1 MSSRDIL
8 NHYPEFDTLF
18 TFLTCVFGDYWE
30 GRTAE
35 DFIAEEVRVCHP
47 DYLARIYWQLTQF
60 LAAPIPVE
68 LKRQIVY
75 ANGIYYKT
83 PEEAVAWLNKI
94 KDLLEPHV
102 TT

>member
-8 NHYPEFDTLF
+8 NQYPEFDTLF

-30 GRTAE
+30 GRTMA
-35 DFIAEEVRVCHP
+35 DFIAEEVRVCSP
-47 DYLARIYWQLTQF
+47 AYLARIYHQLTQF
-60 LAAPIPVE
+60 LATPIPLE

-75 ANGIYYKT
+75 ANGIYYET
-83 PEEAVAWLNKI
+83 PEEAVTWLNEI